1 MGFEDSISGADGVK
15 LAAEGIWTG
24 VTFVRSCQYL
34 SMVVDTGSAV
44 RHTRFQSNSADV
56 EFGCMLRMDHGD
68 QINDDGCFGA
78 DQRDGCWDGN
88 CWCFSGRFGRVLV
101 LWFGWLQGVS
111 ACIDIHA

>member
-15 LAAEGIWTG
+15 VAAEGMRTG

-44 RHTRFQSNSADV
+44 RHSTRFQSNSADV
-56 EFGCMLRMDHGD
+56 EFGCMLWLDHGD

-78 DQRDGCWDGN
+78 DQRDYLCLDGD
-88 CWCFSGRFGRVLV
+88 CWCFSGRFGRV
-101 LWFGWLQGVS
+101 WYCGSDGYRT
-111 ACIDIHA
+111 